1 MPRIASWPAKKASD
15 QPSETMNKYDAIIV
29 GAGHNGL
36 TNAAY
41 LAKAGLDVLVLEKN
55 DYIGG
60 AAVSRELHK
69 GWTYSNCSYVCSM
82 MRQALHRDLDLGR
95 HGLILVPY
103 LGNINFGDDGRG
115 LITYNDDEASY
126 LELKRHSPHDADAMY
141 RFQTDLTRYS
151 QFIRKT
157 LLRTPPDPASFRPR
171 DIRELLFLA
180 KEFRKLGKR
189 EIHEYVRFFTMSAAD
204 FLDDY
209 FENDLVKASMA
220 SPGIIGTALG
230 VYSPGTSYVLLHH
243 VMGDVD
249 GNIGAWGL
257 ARGGMGAIS
266 RALAGAVKE
275 HGGEIRTNAGVQQVL
290 VRNGKATG
298 VALENGEEI
307 TARIIVS
314 NLDAKRTFTKI
325 VDRNHLPEQV
335 YERARN
341 FKIRGS
347 SGKVNIAL
355 SGLPKF
361 TGIPENPYINRG
373 GFGFTGSLETME
385 RAYDCWKRG
394 KWSDDPFIES
404 VIPSAWDPTVA
415 PPGQHWMS
423 NFIQYCPPRLADG
436 PWTPEKRDQFGQT
449 VIDKIE
455 RYSPGFKDLIVHMEV
470 RTPHEIEQEIG
481 LTEGNIFQGELT
493 IDQLLFNRPF
503 PGYAQYRTPIK
514 NMYMC
519 GSSTHPGGGV
529 SSACGA
535 NAAREILLDL
545 KRPNTVPEDDFYD
558 E

>member
-1 MPRIASWPAKKASD
+1 
-15 QPSETMNKYDAIIV
+15 MNDYDAIVI

-41 LAKAGLDVLVLEKN
+41 LAKAGLKVVVLEKN

-60 AAVSRELHK
+60 AAVSRELHD
-69 GWTYSNCSYVCSM
+69 GWVYSNCSYVCSM
-82 MRQALHRDLDLGR
+82 MRQAIHRDLDLSR

-103 LGNINFGDDGRG
+103 LGTINFGDA
-115 LITYNDDEASY
+115 DERLVAYQDPGAAY
-126 LELKRHSPHDADAMY
+126 LELKRHSAHDADAMH
-141 RFQTDLTRYS
+141 RFQTDLTRYA
-151 QFIRKT
+151 QLIRKT
-157 LLRTPPDPASFRPR
+157 LMRTPPEPSSIRLR
-171 DIRELLFLA
+171 DIREFLFLA
-180 KEFRKLGKR
+180 KQFWSLGEK
-189 EIHEYVRFFTMSAAD
+189 EIYEYIRFFTMSAAE

-209 FENDLVKASMA
+209 FENELIKAAMA

-230 VYSPGTSYVLLHH
+230 VYSPGSAYILLHH

-266 RALAGAVKE
+266 NALAGAFKE
-275 HGGEIRTNAGVQQVL
+275 QGGEIRTMSGVQKVL
-290 VRNGKATG
+290 VENRKAVG
-298 VALENGEEI
+298 VVLENGDELR
-307 TARIIVS
+307 AGLVVS
-314 NLDAKRTFTKI
+314 NLDAKRTFTRIIDKE
-325 VDRNHLPEQV
+325 HLPEGI
-335 YERARN
+335 YEKACN

-361 TGIPENPYINRG
+361 TGVPDNRYVNRG
-373 GFGFTGSLETME
+373 GQGFTGSLETME

-394 KWSDDPFIES
+394 RWSDNPFIES

-415 PPGQHWMS
+415 PPGCHWMS
-423 NFIQYCPPRLADG
+423 NFVQYCPPKLADG
-436 PWTPEKRDQFGQT
+436 PWTPEKRDQFGRT
-449 VIDKIE
+449 VVDKIE
-455 RYSPGFKDLIVHMEV
+455 RYSPGFRDLIVHMEV
-470 RTPHEIEQEIG
+470 RTPHEIENEIG

-493 IDQLLFNRPF
+493 IDQLFFNRPF
-503 PGYAQYRTPIK
+503 PGFAQYRMPIR
-514 NMYMC
+514 NLYMC

-535 NAAREILLDL
+535 NAAREILMDL
-545 KRPNTVPEDDFYD
+545 RRPNTVPEDDFYD

>member
-1 MPRIASWPAKKASD
+1 MK
-15 QPSETMNKYDAIIV
+15 KYDAIII

-41 LAKAGLDVLVLEKN
+41 LAKSGLDVLVLEKN
-55 DYIGG
+55 EYIGG
-60 AAVSRELHK
+60 AAVTREMHD
-69 GWTYSNCSYVCSM
+69 GWFYSSCSYVCSM
-82 MRQALHRDLDLGR
+82 MRQAIHRDLNLTK
-95 HGLILVPY
+95 HGLVLVPY
-103 LGNINFGDDGRG
+103 LGTVVFADNGD
-115 LITYNDDEASY
+115 TMTSYHSEEAEYNQ
-126 LELKRHSPHDADAMY
+126 LRQRSPHDADAMF
-141 RFQTDLTRYS
+141 RFQTDLGRYA
-151 QFIRKT
+151 QLIRKT
-157 LLRTPPDPASFRPR
+157 LLRTPPDPTSFRPR
-171 DIRELLFLA
+171 DIKELLWLA
-180 KEFRKLGKR
+180 KQFWSLGEK
-189 EIHEYVRFFTMSAAD
+189 ELYEYIRFFTMSAAD

-209 FENDLVKASMA
+209 FEDDLIKAAMA
-220 SPGIIGTALG
+220 SPGVIGTALG
-230 VYSPGTSYVLLHH
+230 VYSPGSAYILLHH

-266 RALAGAVKE
+266 NALAGALRE
-275 HGGEIRTNAGVQQVL
+275 HGGEIRTSSGVDKIL
-290 VRNGKATG
+290 VKNGKATG
-298 VALENGEEI
+298 VVLENGDELYSEI
-307 TARIIVS
+307 VVS
-314 NLDAKRTFTKI
+314 NMDAKRTFTKCM
-325 VDRNHLPEQV
+325 DKNDLPPGI
-335 YERARN
+335 YEKAKN

-361 TGIPENPYINRG
+361 NNVADNRYINRG
-373 GFGFTGSLETME
+373 GQGFVGSMETME
-385 RAYDCWKRG
+385 RAYDCWKHGR
-394 KWSDDPFIES
+394 WSDDPFIES

-415 PPGQHWMS
+415 PPGKHWMS
-423 NFIQYCPPRLADG
+423 NFIQYCPPQLADG
-436 PWTPEKRDQFGQT
+436 PWTPEKRDAFGQT
-449 VIDKIE
+449 VINKIE

-470 RTPHEIEQEIG
+470 RTPHEIEAEIG

-503 PGYAQYRTPIK
+503 PGYAQYRMPIK

-535 NAAREILLDL
+535 NAAREILIDL

>member
-1 MPRIASWPAKKASD
+1 MK
-15 QPSETMNKYDAIIV
+15 KYDAIII

-41 LAKAGLDVLVLEKN
+41 LAKSGLDVLVLEKN
-55 DYIGG
+55 EYIGG
-60 AAVSRELHK
+60 AAVTREMHD
-69 GWTYSNCSYVCSM
+69 GWFYSSCSYVCSM
-82 MRQALHRDLDLGR
+82 MRQAIHRDLNLTK
-95 HGLILVPY
+95 HGLVLVPY
-103 LGNINFGDDGRG
+103 LGTVVFADNGD
-115 LITYNDDEASY
+115 TMTSYHSEEAEYNQ
-126 LELKRHSPHDADAMY
+126 LRQRSPHDADAMF
-141 RFQTDLTRYS
+141 RFQTDLGRYA
-151 QFIRKT
+151 QLIRKT
-157 LLRTPPDPASFRPR
+157 LLRTPPDPTSFRPR
-171 DIRELLFLA
+171 DIKELLWLA
-180 KEFRKLGKR
+180 KQFWSLGEK
-189 EIHEYVRFFTMSAAD
+189 ELYEYIRFFTMSAAD

-209 FENDLVKASMA
+209 FEDDLIKAAMA
-220 SPGIIGTALG
+220 SPGVIGTALG
-230 VYSPGTSYVLLHH
+230 VYSPGSAYILLHH

-266 RALAGAVKE
+266 NALAGALRE
-275 HGGEIRTNAGVQQVL
+275 HGGEIRTSSGVDKIL
-290 VRNGKATG
+290 VKNGKAIG
-298 VALENGEEI
+298 VVLENGDELYAGI
-307 TARIIVS
+307 VVS
-314 NLDAKRTFTKI
+314 NMDAKRTFTKCM
-325 VDRNHLPEQV
+325 DKNDLPPGI
-335 YERARN
+335 YEKAKN

-361 TGIPENPYINRG
+361 NNVADNRYINRG
-373 GFGFTGSLETME
+373 GQGFVGSMETME
-385 RAYDCWKRG
+385 RAYDCWKHGR
-394 KWSDDPFIES
+394 WSDDPFIES

-415 PPGQHWMS
+415 PPGKHWMS
-423 NFIQYCPPRLADG
+423 NFIQYCPPQLADG
-436 PWTPEKRDQFGQT
+436 PWTPEKRDAFGQT
-449 VIDKIE
+449 VINKIE

-470 RTPHEIEQEIG
+470 RTPHEIEAEIG

-503 PGYAQYRTPIK
+503 PGYAQYRMPIK

-535 NAAREILLDL
+535 NAAREILIDL

>member
-1 MPRIASWPAKKASD
+1 MKRF
-15 QPSETMNKYDAIIV
+15 DAIVI

-41 LAKAGLDVLVLEKN
+41 LAKAGLDVLVVEKN

-60 AAVSRELHK
+60 AAVSRELQP
-69 GWTYSNCSYVCSM
+69 GWVYSNCSYVCSM
-82 MRQALHRDLDLGR
+82 MRQAIHRDLDLAR
-95 HGLILVPY
+95 HGLLLVPY
-103 LGNINFGDDGRG
+103 LGTANFADDGST
-115 LITYNDDEASY
+115 LLSY
-126 LELKRHSPHDADAMY
+126 PDADANHNELKRLSPHDADAMH
-141 RFQTDLTRYS
+141 RLEADLARYS
-151 QFIRKT
+151 QLIRKT
-157 LLRTPPDPASFRPR
+157 LLRTPPDPATFRIR
-171 DIRELLFLA
+171 DFRELLYLA
-180 KEFRKLGKR
+180 KQFWSLGEK
-189 EIHEYVRFFTMSAAD
+189 EIYEYIRFFTMSAAE

-209 FENDLVKASMA
+209 FENDLIKTTMA
-220 SPGIIGTALG
+220 TPGIIGTALG
-230 VYSPGTSYVLLHH
+230 VCSPGSAYILLHH

-266 RALAGAVKE
+266 QALAGAAQE
-275 HGGEIRTNAGVQQVL
+275 HGAEIRTNAGVAQIV
-290 VRNGKATG
+290 VDNGKATG
-298 VALENGEEI
+298 VVLENGDEI
-307 TARIIVS
+307 DSRIVVS
-314 NLDAKRTFTKI
+314 NLDARRTFTRI
-325 VDRNHLPEQV
+325 MDRKDLPPGI
-335 YERARN
+335 YEKAKN

-361 TGIPENPYINRG
+361 TNVPDNRYVNRG
-373 GFGFTGSLETME
+373 GQSFCGSMRTLE

-394 KWSDDPFIES
+394 RWSEDPFIES

-415 PPGQHWMS
+415 PPGKHWMS
-423 NFIQYCPPRLADG
+423 NFIQYCPPELADG
-436 PWTPEKRDQFGQT
+436 PWTPEKRDQFGMT
-449 VIDKIE
+449 VVDKIE
-455 RYSPGFKDLIVHMEV
+455 RYAPGFKDLIVHMEV
-470 RTPHEIEQEIG
+470 RTPHEIENEVG

-503 PGYAQYRTPIK
+503 PGYAQYRMPIA

-545 KRPNTVPEDDFYD
+545 KRPNTVPRDDFYD